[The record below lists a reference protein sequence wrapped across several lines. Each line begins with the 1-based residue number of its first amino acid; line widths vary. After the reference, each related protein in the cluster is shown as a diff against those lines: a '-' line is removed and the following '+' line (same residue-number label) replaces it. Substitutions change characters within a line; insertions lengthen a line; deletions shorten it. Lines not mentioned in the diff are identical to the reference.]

1 MTVSI
6 IKAGVVL
13 ALLGALPACTHSAPV
28 WEKTFGQS
36 VRAAVTAQTMH
47 PDAVRN
53 ADPVAGIDGRAA
65 VAAQKR
71 YEASFRAPGPIQAPI
86 TGMDK

>member
-1 MTVSI
+1 MTASMS
-6 IKAGVVL
+6 KLGAAL
-13 ALLGALPACTHSAPV
+13 ALAGALSACTHSAPV
-28 WEKTFGQS
+28 WEQSFGQS
-36 VRAAVTAQTMH
+36 VRTAVALQTAN

-71 YEASFRAPGPIQAPI
+71 YEASFRAPEKVQPALTGP
-86 TGMDK
+86 DR